1 MQPAP
6 MRTARS
12 GLTPRAALVA
22 AGLAL
27 LAPLA
32 APTRAAAQDTTA
44 ARRPRAGRADTAAV
58 PARPLTLLDAVS
70 LGRRRGVSVAL
81 AQLGAETADRRV
93 GERRADLLPQVSGGG
108 QYTRETLN
116 LNEFGFP
123 GISGITPGFGLW
135 RAQLRGSQTIL
146 DLPTLTRL
154 GAARD
159 TARAAGLDVQAV
171 GEVAGAQS
179 GLAYLRAVSAD
190 ETVRARQAD
199 STVAAALL
207 EQARQLVASGVSPQ
221 IDQTRSEVSYQA
233 VRTQLELARNARD
246 RARLDLR
253 RALDLPPDAP
263 IALADS
269 LAPAEAEL
277 PIEPASAVAFART
290 HRAELRAEQ
299 ARTEAARRN
308 LRAVKLEY
316 LPSLTAN
323 GVYQQSGRSPNSL
336 DGSYQVNVLVS
347 LPIFD
352 GLRRENRS
360 AEQRLRV
367 EAQELRER
375 DLGNQVATEASQ
387 AVLDLTSARQQVA
400 LAGTRLQLAE
410 QELAQ
415 AEERFRAGVAG
426 SVETTQAQSSLI
438 AARDA
443 LIQARV
449 AYATARLNSYR
460 ALGVIDQL
468 R

>member
-1 MQPAP
+1 
-6 MRTARS
+6 MRFAS
-12 GLTPRAALVA
+12 RAAAPLVRRLVL
-22 AGLAL
+22 GLAVTGTAL
-27 LAPLA
+27 LASP
-32 APTRAAAQDTTA
+32 
-44 ARRPRAGRADTAAV
+44 PRAVAQQRDTARAGGVPAV

-81 AQLGAETADRRV
+81 AQLSAQAAERRV
-93 GERRADLLPQVSGGG
+93 GERRADLLPQVSGAAE
-108 QYTRETLN
+108 YTRQTVN
-116 LNEFGFP
+116 FAEFGLTLP
-123 GISGITPGFGLW
+123 GIPAVSPGFSLW

-146 DLPTLTRL
+146 DLATLARVS
-154 GAARD
+154 AARD
-159 TARAAGLDVQAV
+159 TAHAAGLDVQAV
-171 GEVAGAQS
+171 GEAAGAQA

-199 STVAAALL
+199 STVAADLL
-207 EQARQLVASGVSPQ
+207 AQSRQLVAAGVSPL
-221 IDQTRSEVSYQA
+221 IDQTRSEVSFQA

-246 RARLDLR
+246 RAQLDLR

-269 LAPAEAEL
+269 LAPIETEL
-277 PIEPASAVAFART
+277 PTEPGAAVAYART

-308 LRAVKLEY
+308 LRAIKLER
-316 LPSLTAN
+316 LPSLNAS
-323 GVYQQSGRSPNSL
+323 GSYQQSGTALSTL
-336 DGSYQVNVLVS
+336 DGTYQVNVLLS

-352 GLRRENRS
+352 GLRRENRT
-360 AEQRLRV
+360 AEQRFRL

-387 AVLDLTSARQQVA
+387 AVLDLASARQQMT

-415 AEERFRAGVAG
+415 AQERFRAGVAG

-449 AYATARLNSYR
+449 GFATARLSTYR

>member
-1 MQPAP
+1 
-6 MRTARS
+6 
-12 GLTPRAALVA
+12 
-22 AGLAL
+22 
-27 LAPLA
+27 
-32 APTRAAAQDTTA
+32 
-44 ARRPRAGRADTAAV
+44 V

-81 AQLGAETADRRV
+81 ARLGAETVGRRV
-93 GERRADLLPQVSGGG
+93 GERRAELLPQLTGVA
-108 QYTRETLN
+108 QFTRQTVNFE
-116 LNEFGFP
+116 EFGFP
-123 GISGITPGFGLW
+123 GALGTTPDFNVW
-135 RAQLRGSQTIL
+135 RGQLRASQTL
-146 DLPTLTRL
+146 VDLPTLTRI

-159 TARAAGLDVQAV
+159 TALAAGLDVQAV
-171 GEVAGAQS
+171 GEAASAQA

-199 STVAAALL
+199 STVAADLL
-207 EQARQLVASGVSPQ
+207 EQARQLVASGVSPA
-221 IDQTRSEVSYQA
+221 IDQTRSEVSFQA
-233 VRTQLELARNARD
+233 VRTQLEVARNARD
-246 RARLDLR
+246 RAQLDLR

-277 PIEPASAVAFART
+277 PTDPGAAVAYART
-290 HRAELRAEQ
+290 HRAELRAEE
-299 ARTEAARRN
+299 ARTEAARQN
-308 LRAVKLEY
+308 LRAVKQEY
-316 LPSLTAN
+316 LPSITAN
-323 GVYQQSGRSPNSL
+323 GYYQQSGQVVGSL
-336 DGSYQVNVLVS
+336 DNTYQVNVQVS

-352 GLRRENRS
+352 GLRRENRR
-360 AEQRLRV
+360 AEQQIRL
-367 EAQELRER
+367 EAQQVRER

-387 AVLDLTSARQQVA
+387 AVLDLTSARQQVT

-410 QELAQ
+410 QELGE

-426 SVETTQAQSSLI
+426 SVETTQAQGSLI

-460 ALGVIDQL
+460 ALGVIDQM

>member
-1 MQPAP
+1 MRPAVP
-6 MRTARS
+6 LLRRS
-12 GLTPRAALVA
+12 GPARALPALA
-22 AGLAL
+22 AAAAAVL
-27 LAPLA
+27 LAPPRPALA
-32 APTRAAAQDTTA
+32 QQRDSAGAAAA
-44 ARRPRAGRADTAAV
+44 AAAV
-58 PARPLTLLDAVS
+58 PARPLTLLDAVG

-81 AQLGAETADRRV
+81 AQLSARVAERRV
-93 GERRADLLPQVSGGG
+93 GERRGELLPQVSGAAE
-108 QYTRETLN
+108 YTRQTVN
-116 LNEFGFP
+116 FSEFGLSLP
-123 GISGITPGFGLW
+123 GVPAVSPGFNLW

-146 DLPTLTRL
+146 DLATLARVS
-154 GAARD
+154 AARD

-171 GEVAGAQS
+171 GEAAGAQA
-179 GLAYLRAVSAD
+179 GLAYLRAVSAE

-199 STVAAALL
+199 SAVAAQLL
-207 EQARQLVASGVSPQ
+207 EQARQLVASGVSPV
-221 IDQTRSEVSYQA
+221 IDQTRSEVSFQA

-246 RARLDLR
+246 RAQLDLR

-269 LAPAEAEL
+269 LAPLETEL
-277 PIEPASAVAFART
+277 PTEPGAAVAYART

-299 ARTEAARRN
+299 ARTAAARRN
-308 LRAVKLEY
+308 LRAIKLEY
-316 LPSLTAN
+316 LPSLNAN
-323 GVYQQSGRSPNSL
+323 GYYQQSGTALSALN
-336 DGSYQVNVLVS
+336 GTYQVNVLLS

-352 GLRRENRS
+352 GLRRESRT
-360 AEQRLRV
+360 AEQRFRL

-387 AVLDLTSARQQVA
+387 AVLDLASARQQML

-415 AEERFRAGVAG
+415 AQERFQAGVAG

-449 AYATARLNSYR
+449 GFATAHLNTYR

-468 R
+468 H